1 MLPDVVR
8 LLLLLLFDTD
18 VRVVVNR
25 LVAVV
30 ELLATAAVE
39 TLAVPWTVVDDVLS
53 EPVNGVA
60 VVWFTWAV
68 VAF

>member
-18 VRVVVNR
+18 VVVNR
-25 LVAVV
+25 LVVVV

>member
-18 VRVVVNR
+18 VVVNR
-25 LVAVV
+25 LVVVV

-39 TLAVPWTVVDDVLS
+39 TLVVPWTVVDDVLS

>member
-18 VRVVVNR
+18 VVVNR
-25 LVAVV
+25 LVVVV

-60 VVWFTWAV
+60 VVWLTWAV

>member
-1 MLPDVVR
+1 MR

-18 VRVVVNR
+18 VVVNR
-25 LVAVV
+25 LVVVV

>member
-18 VRVVVNR
+18 VVVNR

>member
-1 MLPDVVR
+1 M
-8 LLLLLLFDTD
+8 LLLFDTD
-18 VRVVVNR
+18 VVVNR

>member
-18 VRVVVNR
+18 VVVNR
-25 LVAVV
+25 LVVVV

-39 TLAVPWTVVDDVLS
+39 TIAVPWTVVDDVLS

>member
-18 VRVVVNR
+18 VVVNR
-25 LVAVV
+25 LVVLV